1 MKHVAL
7 IEEKLPLAL
16 VNAASS
22 REKHLRH
29 GHISTMHLWWA
40 RRPLAMARTVVL
52 ASLVPDPGDGSRAQL
67 LADIANAAPF
77 ESVSHAAILEPLRK
91 ALNSAW
97 PDRPAKVLDCFAGG
111 GAIPLEA
118 SRLGCE
124 TTAVDI
130 NPVAHLIQKCVLEYP
145 ARYATAEEAGG
156 KLFLEELRHWANW
169 VHERADSQLSSVLTR
184 QADGTR
190 PAVYFWSRTIP
201 CADPGCARIIPLISS
216 RKLADSTRNRVRVDY
231 DIREDRIE
239 LRVAAGAPTGGDDWK
254 LGTKTSRGSQVTV
267 TCPACGTAR
276 PDKELRRYARE
287 HGFGSYLYAVLD
299 IGPTGARVY
308 REPTDADREAAARAV
323 ALVAELEDYA
333 DGTSAIPDEVITR
346 SQYRRFPNLTY
357 GIDTWAK
364 MFTARQQLVLAVL
377 AQTVRAAHEKMI
389 NDGLPPERARALATY
404 LALAVDRVADYNS
417 SFVAWVPSGEFVTHT
432 FPQQSVRMTWDFCE
446 IDPLGD
452 GSGNWNGAINW
463 IAQALRHCAVATAGN
478 PAHVQR
484 ANAQHLPFADG
495 EFDAVIIDP
504 PYYDAFQYGDLSD
517 FFYVWL
523 KRSIGHLY
531 PELFATALTPKK
543 AEVIQNRADTKS
555 DEYISRPE
563 FEQRL
568 QRALDEV
575 ARVVRDDGIVSL
587 VFAHTDSTAWEH
599 LLRGLR
605 SAGLVVT
612 TSWPMQS
619 ERTGRSTDNKG
630 SVLASSVVLVCRKVT
645 AAAEGFYDDVVRE
658 LDARIAERLAVFD
671 EMKLSGADY
680 FVSAIGPAFEVF
692 ARYSR
697 VVRLS
702 GEEVGVD
709 QLMVLA
715 RQAVA
720 SHATRA
726 LTGGESFQALDD
738 RSLLYLTWRWAYDSQ
753 DIPADEAYML
763 CRAFDLSLDAL
774 TVPGGLV
781 KKIGSGGAS
790 YRLLGPDDRRRVSL
804 GPRASLVDVMHSACL
819 LYDQGRRQEL
829 DALLGTTG
837 AGSEPAFWALVTA
850 VAELLPEGARERT
863 LLLGL
868 GGNREDLAER
878 AANYKPA
885 FEELS
890 LFDSTSGIV

>member
-1 MKHVAL
+1 MRRAL

-40 RRPLAMARTVVL
+40 RRPLSMARTVVL
-52 ASLVPDPGDGSRAQL
+52 ASLVPDPGPAKRTRL
-67 LADIANAAPF
+67 LADIGNAAPF
-77 ESVSHAAILEPLRK
+77 AAISHAAVVEPLRK
-91 ALNSAW
+91 SLRAAW
-97 PDRPAKVLDCFAGG
+97 PDRPPKVLDCFAGG

-118 SRLGCE
+118 ARLGCD

-145 ARYATAEEAGG
+145 ARYGKADEPDGPNLVEEFRTWADWVSVQADAR
-156 KLFLEELRHWANW
+156 LE
-169 VHERADSQLSSVLTR
+169 SVLPR
-184 QADGTR
+184 VKEGNRA
-190 PAVYFWSRTIP
+190 AVYFWARTVP
-201 CADPGCARIIPLISS
+201 CADPGCARTIPLISS

-231 DIREDRIE
+231 DIGEDRVE
-239 LRVAAGAPTGGDDWK
+239 LRVAEGAPADGSDWK

-276 PDKELRRYARE
+276 PDKELRSYARE
-287 HGFGSYLYAVLD
+287 HGFGNYLYAVLD
-299 IGPTGARVY
+299 IGPSGVRVY
-308 REPTDADREAAARAV
+308 REPTEADREAVARAD
-323 ALVAELEDYA
+323 ALVEDLDDYP
-333 DGTSAIPDEVITR
+333 DGTSAVPDESITR
-346 SQYRRFPNLTY
+346 SQYRRYPNLTY
-357 GIDTWAK
+357 GIDTWSS

-377 AQTVRAAHEKMI
+377 AQGVRAAHTAMLEQGM
-389 NDGLPPERARALATY
+389 DEGRARALATY
-404 LALAVDRVADYNS
+404 LGLAVDRIVDYNS
-417 SFVAWVPSGEFVTHT
+417 TFATWTPPRETLRST
-432 FPQQSVRMTWDFCE
+432 FPQQAIRMAWDFTE
-446 IDPLGD
+446 VDPFGA
-452 GSGNWNGAINW
+452 GPSGWSSAVGW
-463 IAQALRHCAVATAGN
+463 ISQSLSHCVAATAGN
-478 PAHVQR
+478 PSRVQR
-484 ANAQHLPFADG
+484 ANAQHLPFDDG

-523 KRSIGHLY
+523 KRSLGHLY
-531 PELFATALTPKK
+531 PELFATSLTPKK

-555 DEYISRPE
+555 AEFISRTE

-605 SAGLVVT
+605 DAGLVVT

-619 ERTGRSTDNKG
+619 EREGRSTDNKG
-630 SVLASSVVLVCRKVT
+630 SVLASSVVLVCRKVV
-645 AAAEGFYDDVVRE
+645 AAEEGYFDDVVRE

-671 EMKLSGADY
+671 DMKLSGADY

-692 ARYSR
+692 ARYSQ

-702 GEEVGVD
+702 GEEVDVE

-720 SHATRA
+720 RHATRA
-726 LTGGESFQALDD
+726 LTGGESLQALDD

-763 CRAFDLSLDAL
+763 CRAFDLSLEAL
-774 TVPGGLV
+774 TAPGGLM
-781 KKIGSGGAS
+781 KKLGNGGAG
-790 YRLLGPDDRRRVSL
+790 YRLLGPDDRRRIPL
-804 GPRASLVDVMHSACL
+804 GPRPSLVDVMHAACL

-837 AGSEPAFWALVTA
+837 GAAEPAFWALITA
-850 VAELLPEGARERT
+850 VAELLPEGSRERT

-868 GGNREDLAER
+868 GGSREDLAER
-878 AANYKPA
+878 AAKYTPE
-885 FEELS
+885 FEELV
-890 LFDSTSGIV
+890 LFDSNTGNG